1 MAVLVLYFRKMIN
14 VKNHAHAGSLYD
26 YHYVMH
32 SGIDKDYV
40 TIFYSFIYVIDLFS
54 IQGYDKSLEEFVLPC
69 CFDFM
74 IHVLC
79 CCVV

>member
-1 MAVLVLYFRKMIN
+1 MLKIIHMLAVYMIII
-14 VKNHAHAGSLYD
+14 
-26 YHYVMH
+26 VMH

-54 IQGYDKSLEEFVLPC
+54 IQGYDKSLEKFVLPC
-69 CFDFM
+69 CFDFV